1 VTGYHEPRRHSLKKG
16 ILLQGDDNSLV
27 LPVFFDLHEGAAS
40 FGILGEFNDLI
51 DINALLLIFK
61 SAMTF
66 LLQSIFDV

>member
-1 VTGYHEPRRHSLKKG
+1 MTGYHEPGRHSLQKE

-40 FGILGEFNDLI
+40 FGILRKFDDLI
-51 DINALLLIFK
+51 DLNALLLIFK